1 MNEEHISI
9 LSEPGTKYVGH
20 FTPGTGTAQSICQGI
35 IKFADQSNIS
45 LESLIAIGC
54 DGTNVN
60 TGTKGGII
68 RLLEKKLMYAPWK

>member
-1 MNEEHISI
+1 MRNIFLYKVNQELNMLAIS
-9 LSEPGTKYVGH
+9 LLQGSGS
-20 FTPGTGTAQSICQGI
+20 AQSICQGI
-35 IKFADQSNIS
+35 REFTDQRSIS

-68 RLLEKKLMYAPWK
+68 RLIGFF